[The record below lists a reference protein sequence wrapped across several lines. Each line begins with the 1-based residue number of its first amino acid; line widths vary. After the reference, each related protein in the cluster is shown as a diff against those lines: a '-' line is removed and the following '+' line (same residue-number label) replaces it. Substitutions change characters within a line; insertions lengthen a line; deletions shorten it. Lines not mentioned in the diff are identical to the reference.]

1 MNSIPVPSAVSTVS
15 VSENG
20 TSCLEVEWSLS
31 PNSGADSFILRYAQ
45 LHSVSNNS
53 VTLPET
59 DRSIHLCDGIVPGTV
74 YVISVAVKKRNSLS
88 EEKVVT
94 YAVRPMPPVDFQVS
108 PDITKG
114 KYRLTAELSTQSRY
128 DGCHVSVVS
137 ETLEKVDADGEL
149 EDDGG
154 NKSCTVL
161 LPLIPGERFEFTLST
176 FSNNVT
182 SSKLHRSV
190 VLTPAF
196 DMSGFGLSL
205 QVVGLE
211 SKLQMRL
218 FPTVGSGNGRRL
230 SGDPLHASPLIQ
242 IFTVTKSGI
251 VSETRFNEHFR
262 LSAPPVNVS
271 VNAITRTSAALQAA
285 FVSSED
291 ADGECFLNIVVLD
304 MHSHVVLD
312 KTLRAQSNAFSAVEL
327 NGLRPFHKYTVN
339 SKITCASGPSGCLPS
354 SRSMRQLT
362 FSTMQDRPG
371 PVLSLTVRPLNPYS
385 AQLSWLPPALPNGIL
400 THYIVDVTQEV
411 QEFYRSFAEY
421 HFCLCLFVGYNFVV
435 RAATEAGSGDVP
447 SNSPESI
454 KMPIM
459 APPRTNLVPTVAPE
473 SITSHSLTVK
483 YSSAMFDA
491 KHGKITKSALLV
503 AEVTEDGRV
512 SETWM
517 NSENVTYT
525 WMQVQRFDVWPL
537 YTAVVDESPPD
548 QMHSVILTQVGRAS
562 YCGSWKNWKIS
573 I

>member
-1 MNSIPVPSAVSTVS
+1 MNSTSVPSAVSTLS

-53 VTLPET
+53 VTLPEK
-59 DRSIHLCDGIVPGTV
+59 DRSIHLCDGIQPGTV
-74 YVISVAVKKRNSLS
+74 YVISVVVKKRNSLS

-94 YAVRPMPPVDFQVS
+94 YAVRPLSPVDFQIS

-114 KYRLTAELSTQSRY
+114 KYRLTADLSTQSKY
-128 DGCHVSVVS
+128 DGCRVSVVS

-154 NKSCTVL
+154 NKSCNVL

-205 QVVGLE
+205 QVVGLD

-218 FPTVGSGNGRRL
+218 FPTVGASNGRRL
-230 SGDPLHASPLIQ
+230 SGDPLHASPLVMGGLTKGSCYKIQ

-271 VNAITRTSAALQAA
+271 VNTITRTSAALQAA
-285 FVSSED
+285 FVSSVSAPGPED

-339 SKITCASGPSGCLPS
+339 SKGES
-354 SRSMRQLT
+354 SSPRSLNVGVGT
-362 FSTMQDRPG
+362 DRADHFIE
-371 PVLSLTVRPLNPYS
+371 TV
-385 AQLSWLPPALPNGIL
+385 
-400 THYIVDVTQEV
+400 VDGLAGGE
-411 QEFYRSFAEY
+411 R
-421 HFCLCLFVGYNFVV
+421 YNFVV
-435 RAATEAGSGDVP
+435 RAATEAGSGDLP
-447 SNSPESI
+447 SNSPESV

-491 KHGKITKSALLV
+491 KHGKIIKSALLV

-548 QMHSVILTQVGRAS
+548 QLNMVTLTQSKYLRVRVIAS
-562 YCGSWKNWKIS
+562 ASSTDYSVTSLMTSPADRWFHRIELQQTMLCYMELPAHQ
-573 I
+573 